1 MKNPGKVLVVAT
13 RRIGD
18 VLLTTPLI
26 RTLRRAWPSAQID
39 VLAFEDT
46 EGFLLANPDVN
57 QVITVAEKRR
67 FWPHL
72 KFLIHIMRR
81 YDLALS
87 TLPGDRPTFY
97 AWIAGKYRV
106 GVMEGEFKQQW
117 KRLLLNRWTFF
128 DNTDT
133 HTVLM
138 NLKLAD
144 LLEIRRYHEVVV
156 PWRQTDEERVARILP
171 FDMRLES
178 YAILH
183 VYPKFSYKRWQQEGW
198 GELGRWLKDN
208 GIRVVLTGSNTA
220 DELTYVAQIAK
231 VLPPKTVNL
240 AGKLSL
246 TEVAFLTSQ
255 ACLYVGLDTALTHM
269 AAALGIPTVAMYGPT
284 NPVKWGPWPKG
295 HSEGNPYARKGSQS
309 AGNVILVQGIG
320 DCVPCHEEGCAR
332 HIDSLS
338 DCLQRLPAAQ
348 VIDAAQKALVYVQ
361 NRKEVKN
368 GQR

>member
-1 MKNPGKVLVVAT
+1 MKSPEKVLVVAT

-18 VLLTTPLI
+18 VLLATPLI
-26 RTLRRAWPSAQID
+26 RALRRAWPSAQID
-39 VLAFEDT
+39 VLAFEDAD
-46 EGFLLANPDVN
+46 GFLLANPDIN

-72 KFLIHIMRR
+72 KFLFHLARR

-87 TLPGDRPTFY
+87 TLAGDRPTFY
-97 AWIAGKYRV
+97 AWVAGKQRV
-106 GVMEGEFKQQW
+106 GMMAGELKQQW

-144 LLEIRRYHEVVV
+144 LLEIRRCHEVVV
-156 PWRQTDEERVARILP
+156 SWQKADEVRVGSLLA
-171 FDMRLES
+171 FDLSSES

-198 GELGRWLKDN
+198 GKLGRWLKDK

-240 AGKLSL
+240 TGKLSL

-269 AAALGIPTVAMYGPT
+269 AAALGIPTVALYGPT

-309 AGNVILVQGIG
+309 MGNVFLLQGIG

-332 HIDSLS
+332 HINSLS
-338 DCLQRLPAAQ
+338 DCLQRLPAEL
-348 VIDAAQKALVYVQ
+348 VIEAARKALVYEQ
-361 NRKEVKN
+361 KCKEAKN
-368 GQR
+368 G